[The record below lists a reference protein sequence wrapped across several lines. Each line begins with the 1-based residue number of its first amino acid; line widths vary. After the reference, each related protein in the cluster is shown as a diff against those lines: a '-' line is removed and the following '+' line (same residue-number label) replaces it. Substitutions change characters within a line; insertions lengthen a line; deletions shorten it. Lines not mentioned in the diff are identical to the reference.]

1 LEKRRKRKMKKVL
14 VIYYSQSG
22 QLLEITNN
30 ITKDL
35 LADSEVDL
43 SFYNI
48 KLEEDYPFPWK
59 KDVFYNAFPESFSQT
74 PESLGDL
81 DNPLLKEKYD
91 LIIYSYQV
99 WYLTPSIPANSFLK
113 SDIATKLFKNTPV
126 VTIIGCR
133 NMWCMAQDKMKQL
146 LLDLDAN
153 LVGNIVLTDRHIN
166 HVSVV
171 TIVHWMMNAD
181 KTKRF
186 LGVFPLPGISQKDID
201 EATKFSPA
209 VLGSLKTENYQE
221 LQEILIQQEATRIK
235 PFLIL
240 VDRKANMIFSFWA
253 KLILKKE
260 KISIQKRKRFVKL
273 FSYYLLFAIWVVSP
287 IVFIVYLLAYPFTAK
302 KRNMDIN
309 YYQRTAL
316 K

>member
-1 LEKRRKRKMKKVL
+1 MKKVL

-35 LADSEVDL
+35 LADSEVNL

-48 KLEEDYPFPWK
+48 KLKEDYPFPWS
-59 KDVFYNAFPESFSQT
+59 KDVFYNTFPESFSQT
-74 PESLGDL
+74 PTALNDL

-91 LIIYSYQV
+91 LIIFSYQV

-113 SDIATKLFKNTPV
+113 SDIATTLFKNTPV
-126 VTIIGCR
+126 ITIIGCR
-133 NMWCMAQDKMKQL
+133 NMWYMAQDKMKQL
-146 LLDLDAN
+146 LLNLDAN

-171 TIVHWMMNAD
+171 TIVHWMMNGD
-181 KTKRF
+181 KTKRY
-186 LGVFPLPGISQKDID
+186 LGLFPLPGISQKDID
-201 EATKFSPA
+201 TAIKFSPTI
-209 VLGSLKTENYQE
+209 LKHLKSGNYDATQE
-221 LQEILIQQEATRIK
+221 ELIKQDATRIK

-240 VDRKANMIFSFWA
+240 VDRKANLIFSFWS
-253 KLILKKE
+253 KLVLRKE
-260 KISIQKRKRFVKL
+260 KISIQKREKYVKL

-302 KRNMDIN
+302 KRQLDIN